1 MNLSTL
7 KPFAYKVLAA
17 LIYCFISTQCCNAAL
32 LVWDKNSEGDLAGYY
47 LYFGNSPGNYTAAV
61 DVGNVTEYILDHLI
75 LHEDVIYYIA
85 ITAYDASGNES
96 DFSAEL
102 EYDANDGVPSG
113 ADNCPDTYNPD
124 QEDTYPPQGNG
135 IGDACDCEGDF
146 DCDGDVDTDDM
157 REFLLDFGRNPY
169 NDPCTNDWC
178 DGDFN
183 CDGAVASN
191 DATKMIEDFG
201 RNRYHNPCPDCIGE
215 DWCSY

>member
-1 MNLSTL
+1 
-7 KPFAYKVLAA
+7 
-17 LIYCFISTQCCNAAL
+17 L
-32 LVWDKNSEGDLAGYY
+32 LVAQAIFTPKFIYAASLNLAWNANTEEDLTGYRVY
-47 LYFGNSPGNYTAAV
+47 YGRVSGSYEFYV
-61 DVGNVTEYILDHLI
+61 DVGNVTEYILDNLI
-75 LHEDVIYYIA
+75 LHEHVIYYIA
-85 ITAYDASGNES
+85 LTAYDVFGNES

-102 EYDANDGVPSG
+102 EYFTDDGVPSG
-113 ADNCPDTYNPD
+113 ADNCPDLYNPD

-146 DCDGDVDTDDM
+146 DCDGDVDTDDI

-178 DGDFN
+178 NGDFN

-201 RNRYHNPCPDCIGE
+201 RNLYNNPCPVCEVG